1 MSVVLMY
8 HDIVTKDDKTSGF
21 QNNSAFQYKVEE
33 TAFEEQ
39 VKALQGRDVSFTF
52 DDGGVSFYTKAA
64 PILERYGFKGIFFIS
79 TKFVGTPGFLSA
91 EQVKELAQNGHI
103 IGSHSHT
110 HPSNIAALTQE
121 EIMNEW
127 KESARVLKCILG
139 VSVETASI
147 PNGYDS
153 KKVKEYARKA
163 GFSRLYTSVPSKR
176 TRYKYGQEIVGR
188 FVIHKDTSLEDVIRI
203 VTSPSFR
210 IKLSVRYNFL
220 EGVKWILGSKYDRMK
235 KRLFHNIQIISKLN
249 GGGGESNSSSST

>member
-1 MSVVLMY
+1 
-8 HDIVTKDDKTSGF
+8 
-21 QNNSAFQYKVEE
+21 
-33 TAFEEQ
+33 
-39 VKALQGRDVSFTF
+39 
-52 DDGGVSFYTKAA
+52 
-64 PILERYGFKGIFFIS
+64 
-79 TKFVGTPGFLSA
+79 
-91 EQVKELAQNGHI
+91 
-103 IGSHSHT
+103 
-110 HPSNIAALTQE
+110 
-121 EIMNEW
+121 MNEW

-153 KKVKEYARKA
+153 RIVKEYARNA

-235 KRLFHNIQIISKLN
+235 NRLLNSNARNMHIINELN
-249 GGGGESNSSSST
+249 GESSSSST